1 MQLYSVIVPTLDEA
15 SRVGDCVRWVRSL
28 APQPQVIVA
37 DGGSTDATSSIA
49 KEAGAQVVQTGRG
62 RGLQC
67 NAGAQYA
74 AGDILLFLHV
84 DTRLPLHAFQVLEA
98 SFSQDKVQ
106 IGTFRLRFDWPHP
119 VLRLYSLFSAVD
131 TIFTRFGDQCIVV
144 RKPFFYQLGGFP
156 DWPLFEDVALLQK
169 ARRRTRIYS
178 FPATVV
184 TSARRYRRFGVVGQ
198 QLKNLRYMLAY
209 LAGVPPEVIA
219 NRYRQDM
226 AGAED
231 EYCDTEDSIY

>member
-1 MQLYSVIVPTLDEA
+1 MQSYSVIIPTLDEA
-15 SRVGDCVRWVRSL
+15 ARVGDCVRWVRSL
-28 APQPQVIVA
+28 APHPQVIVA

-49 KEAGAQVVQTGRG
+49 AQAGAQVVQTGSG

-67 NAGAQYA
+67 NAGAQQA
-74 AGDILLFLHV
+74 SGDILLFLHV
-84 DTRLPLHAFQVLEA
+84 DTRLPPHAFQVLEA

-106 IGTFRLRFDWPHP
+106 IGTFRLRFDWSHP
-119 VLRLYSLFSAVD
+119 VLRFYSLFSAVD

-144 RKPFFYQLGGFP
+144 RKPFFYSLGGFP

-209 LAGVPPEVIA
+209 LSGVPPEVIA
-219 NRYRQDM
+219 ARYRQDM
-226 AGAED
+226 SAAE
-231 EYCDTEDSIY
+231 TEHSPTGDPV